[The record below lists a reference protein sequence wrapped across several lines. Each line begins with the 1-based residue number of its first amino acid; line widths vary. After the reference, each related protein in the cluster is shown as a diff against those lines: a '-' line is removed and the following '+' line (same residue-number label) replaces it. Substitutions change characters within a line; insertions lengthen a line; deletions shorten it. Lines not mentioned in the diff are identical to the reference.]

1 MYVQIRIRNLE
12 WIIHARSEALDVHLT
27 IVSFLYGLY
36 LLFHPSL
43 FDSNPAYVFM
53 AEYGHE
59 WQWSAATLITSL
71 GSALRLLWPKPPT
84 QLFTIITKTAQVILW
99 AVITAAF
106 ANLPTAPASTVLY
119 FANAVGAAWSLKRN

>member
-1 MYVQIRIRNLE
+1 MYVHIRIRNPG
-12 WIIHARSEALDVHLT
+12 WIVNARSEALDAHLT
-27 IVSFLYGLY
+27 ILSFLYALY

-59 WQWSAATLITSL
+59 WQWGAAALITSL
-71 GSALRLLWPKPPT
+71 SSALRLLWPNPPST
-84 QLFTIITKTAQVILW
+84 LFTTITKTAQVVLW
-99 AVITAAF
+99 AVLTAVF
-106 ANLPTAPASTVLY
+106 MNLPTAPASTVLY